1 MRGSAASAAG
11 KRTIAA
17 HSESWQEGSVQRVV
31 RQDEETR
38 MDVGACGLYGCGT
51 GSQSCWESSLWG
63 VMLAGRAVCGSRS
76 QKRKKPPVTVT
87 SNG

>member
-38 MDVGACGLYGCGT
+38 MDVGRVGCMAVGLGVMLGEQSV
-51 GSQSCWESSLWG
+51 GSHAGWESSMW
-63 VMLAGRAVCGSRS
+63 VALAKA
-76 QKRKKPPVTVT
+76 QETT
-87 SNG
+87 SNSHQ